1 VTNNPMVRLALAGAV
16 AVVVAGCASKSRS
29 AAAKP
34 PAAPATASAA
44 AAAPPATGPR
54 FDASRS
60 DPKAVAIAD
69 QVMSALGGADAWN
82 RTRYLRFDFVPERD
96 GKPGPGRAHTWDKQ
110 TGRYRVEW
118 TGQDGKRTVVLMNLN
133 TKEGS
138 AWVDGQKLEGEDAKK
153 ALDRAYG
160 AWTNDTYWLLMPY
173 KLEDPGV
180 ILAYDGQATTPS
192 GTYDKIVLTFDNV
205 GLTPKDKYWVFVNPK
220 THLVDHWEFVLKG
233 EQVPPTPFDW
243 KGWTRKGAIM
253 LAPERASSTEPGRK
267 IMFPVLEA
275 PASVPD
281 SVFTSP
287 APAS

>member
-1 VTNNPMVRLALAGAV
+1 VTNDRIARFALAAGV
-16 AVVVAGCASKSRS
+16 MVGAGCAGKSGS
-29 AAAKP
+29 TAAKAPVAPAAATANP
-34 PAAPATASAA
+34 APAS
-44 AAAPPATGPR
+44 TGPR

-96 GKPGPGRAHTWDKQ
+96 GKPGAGRAHTWDKQ

-153 ALDRAYG
+153 ALERAFG

-173 KLEDPGV
+173 KLKDPGV
-180 ILAYDGQATTPS
+180 ILAYDGEATTPS
-192 GTYDKIVLTFDNV
+192 GTYDKIVLTFENV
-205 GLTPKDKYWVFVNPK
+205 GLTPKDKYWVFVNRN

-233 EQVPPTPFDW
+233 EPVPPTPFDW

-253 LAPERASSTEPGRK
+253 LAPERVSSTEPGRK
-267 IMFPVLEA
+267 ITFPVLDA

-281 SVFTSP
+281 SVFS
-287 APAS
+287 AP